1 MSDTIS
7 ELVVNFTST
16 EPRFE
21 TPGDDPRLFKGTAEA
36 LKELAAGPPLEFPN
50 EDWSREQLKDWF
62 RTIDPAIGAVW
73 AAWAG
78 EIPAEIAECVEKTDL
93 EHKGIP
99 VRILKKKS
107 TSDDLPVVV
116 YYHGGGLSVWSAK
129 DPVYDAYLTRL
140 AALGSCIIVAVDYR
154 LTRDAPF
161 PACLED
167 SYMAAKWVSEGGA
180 ISSGVPKGN
189 VVIAG
194 DSAGANLSFGVALKA
209 KKAGKNFVRGLY
221 LICPFSSYA
230 LRETDEGRKY
240 PSMSE
245 FNGYFLSD
253 GFFMSMHMGAC
264 DESEK
269 EMWFKSPL
277 LWPICATKEDMA
289 GLPPTSVIVGELD
302 MVRDM
307 GIDLN
312 LRLKE
317 AGVEASLTMIG
328 GGIHD
333 QQLFTKH
340 SPQVTNQSIHDLA
353 AFARY
358 VAGDDKK

>member
-7 ELVVNFTST
+7 ELVAKFTSM

-21 TPGDDPRLFKGTAEA
+21 APGNDPRLFKGTAEA
-36 LKELAAGPPLEFPN
+36 LKELAAGPPPEFPT
-50 EDWSREQLKDWF
+50 EDWSQEQVKAWF
-62 RTIDPAIGAVW
+62 RAIGPAFCPVW

-78 EIPAEIAECVEKTDL
+78 DVPAEIAECVEKTDL
-93 EHKGIP
+93 EHRGIP

-107 TSDDLPVVV
+107 TSDNLPVVV
-116 YYHGGGLSVWSAK
+116 YYHGGAFAFWSAK
-129 DPVYDAYLTRL
+129 DPAYDAYLTRL

-154 LTRDAPF
+154 LTPDAPF
-161 PACLED
+161 PAGLED
-167 SYMAAKWVSEGGA
+167 SYMVAKWVSEGGA

-194 DSAGANLSFGVALKA
+194 DSAGANISFGVTLKA
-209 KKAGKNFVRGLY
+209 KIAGEDFVAGLY
-221 LICPFSSYA
+221 LICPYSSFV
-230 LRETDEGRKY
+230 LRDSEEGGKY

-253 GFFMSMHMGAC
+253 GFLEAIHMGTC
-264 DESEK
+264 VESEK

-302 MVRDM
+302 MIRDM

-353 AFARY
+353 AFAQY
-358 VAGDDKK
+358 VAGDENK